1 VKWVIAV
8 AALIGLVLSTV
19 SLINHYKKSETE
31 YCDFSAAFN
40 CDLVNRSIYSEI
52 GGNLPDTITDVPRF
66 ISRFPV
72 AGVGMLGYAVL
83 LVLAFAARRS
93 ALWFMLLCALIGLAF
108 AARLTYVEARL
119 LGVFCILCLGSQLM
133 ILLIAIVAGI
143 RAFQRPME
151 RTFVVSR

>member
-1 VKWVIAV
+1 MKWVIAV

-40 CDLVNRSIYSEI
+40 CDLVNRSIYAEI
-52 GGNLPDTITDVPRF
+52 GGNLPDSVTDVPGV
-66 ISRFPV
+66 IAHLPV
-72 AGVGMLGYAVL
+72 AAVGMLGYAVL
-83 LVLAFAARRS
+83 LVLAFVNQRG
-93 ALWFMLLCALIGLAF
+93 ALWFTWLCALIGLGF

-133 ILLIAIVAGI
+133 ILLISIVAGI
-143 RAFQRPME
+143 RPFRRPLE
-151 RTFVVSR
+151 RRLVVGR